1 MKFPRE
7 RPGESRVFFCQA
19 VPRKDLR
26 SQVFS
31 SGARPQVE
39 KNNLRSQVV
48 LRNASAVSALLCC
61 IIVYNKTSLEKGESD
76 D

>member
-1 MKFPRE
+1 MMFPRE
-7 RPGESRVFFCQA
+7 RPGFRRVFFCQA
-19 VPRKDLR
+19 APRKNLR

-31 SGARPQVE
+31 FGRKAAGQ
-39 KNNLRSQVV
+39 KNNLHAQVV

>member
-7 RPGESRVFFCQA
+7 RTGESRFFFCQVA
-19 VPRKDLR
+19 LRKNLR

-31 SGARPQVE
+31 FGRKAAGQ